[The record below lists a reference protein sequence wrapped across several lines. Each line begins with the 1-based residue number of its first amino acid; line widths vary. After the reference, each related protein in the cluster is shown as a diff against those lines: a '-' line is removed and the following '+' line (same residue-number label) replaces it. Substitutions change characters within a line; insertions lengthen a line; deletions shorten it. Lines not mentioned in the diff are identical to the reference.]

1 MSLLQD
7 LPLNRLTPSRL
18 WGAIDAETRRL
29 AARCLYDPERDDAS
43 GRAEA
48 DAAIASAL
56 RFRATAVRRLPVD
69 KRVDYLSRAVHP
81 DDSLATAL
89 LRALHLSQRSEML
102 GTFLDA
108 LGIPQQSGVID
119 TDDELD
125 PPGGEELVAAV
136 AALRAGFP
144 AEEVDVYLAALISM
158 EPEFW
163 GSLAE
168 VVRPGSDA

>member
-1 MSLLQD
+1 MSLLHD

-29 AARCLYDPERDDAS
+29 AARCLYDPDRDDVG

-56 RFRATAVRRLPVD
+56 RFRAAAVRRLPVA
-69 KRVDYLSRAVHP
+69 KRVAYLIRAAQP

-102 GTFLDA
+102 GVFLDE
-108 LGIPQQSGVID
+108 LGIPQQGGVID
-119 TDDELD
+119 TDEELD
-125 PPGGEELVAAV
+125 APGGEELVAAV
-136 AALRAGFP
+136 GALRGSYP
-144 AEEVDVYLAALISM
+144 AEEVDLYLAALLFM
-158 EPEFW
+158 EPDFW
-163 GSLAE
+163 SGLTAVVGTGS
-168 VVRPGSDA
+168 RQ